1 MMLLAL
7 CFCTVVVAQQPT
19 KDSATSQRPTLTVS
33 VVAPVVASTPD
44 SITATGDIVAKE
56 TASVTARVS
65 ALTLKRILVDIGDS
79 VEQGQ
84 LLAIYDDT
92 SVQNDIAQAQASLEL
107 AQIAAEQA
115 DKNAKRAKRL
125 RNTNAI
131 SNIERDNYIF
141 QARRQHANVT
151 AAQAVLDKQ
160 KLLASY
166 ANVTAPTSGLV
177 AEKQAILGAVGN
189 PGTLLF
195 TLIVNGELEWHAN
208 LPERVLAQ
216 LTPLLPVKISI
227 DSGTETLTIAGKVR
241 SIDPLINTATR
252 QGVVRVSLEKHPI
265 LRQGL
270 FVTGKFILGEKKV
283 LSLPTA
289 CIVRKDSYSYVFKV
303 GGDNRVTRTKITVG
317 QVDGDSIAVLSGI
330 ASDDRIVS
338 SGVGFLSHGDLVKV
352 VE

>member
-19 KDSATSQRPTLTVS
+19 KNSATSQRPTLTVS

-92 SVQNDIAQAQASLEL
+92 SVQNGITQAQASLEL

-216 LTPLLPVKISI
+216 LTPSLPVKISI

>member
-216 LTPLLPVKISI
+216 LTPSLPVKISI